1 MRTLMAAFALIGLA
15 VPALADDTQPPKK
28 KSKPEPTLAVGDKA
42 PPLKATKWLQGAEV
56 KQFAAGRVYV
66 VEFWATWCGPCIV
79 MMPHMAEMQA
89 EYRPQ
94 GVTFIGYSAKD
105 PNNTQEKVAKFVEKR
120 GPKLGYT
127 FAYGDDRETYNA
139 WMKAANRN
147 GIPCS
152 FVVGRD
158 GKIAYIGHPMYL
170 GAVLPKVAAGTWSKA
185 NLKELDAIEA
195 DVNDVFKSLSKPD
208 AGAGLK
214 ELAAFEKKRPG
225 LKDIPYFVGPKL
237 NLLLKSNQYDDAK
250 KFAGDV
256 MAKAVKRDDSM
267 ALRTVSAAMR
277 SPAAKGK
284 KELAALSIKAAE
296 AALKLAGDKDAVA
309 LYYVAESHFAAGDT
323 AKAKEYG
330 QKAIA
335 AAEGQSAGL
344 KNALKKQVEK
354 YDGEKK
360 KDEKKKDEKK

>member
-1 MRTLMAAFALIGLA
+1 MRTLMAAFALAGLA
-15 VPALADDTQPPKK
+15 APALADDTQPPKK
-28 KSKPEPTLAVGDKA
+28 SKPEPTLVVGDKA
-42 PPLKATKWLQGAEV
+42 PPLKATKWLQGTEV
-56 KQFAAGRVYV
+56 KQFAPGKVYV

-89 EYRPQ
+89 EYRDQ

-105 PNNTQEKVAKFVEKR
+105 PSNTQEKVTAFVEKR

-170 GAVLPKVAAGTWSKA
+170 GAVLPQVAAGTWSKA
-185 NLKELDAIEA
+185 NLKELDAIEK
-195 DVNDVFKSLSKPD
+195 DVNDVFRSLSKPD
-208 AGAGLK
+208 AEAGLK

-237 NLLLKSNQYDDAK
+237 NLLLKTKQYDKAK

-256 MAKAVKRDDSM
+256 MAKAVKHDDAI

-277 SPAAKGK
+277 TPAVKEK
-284 KELAALSIKAAE
+284 KELTALSVKAAE
-296 AALKLAGDKDAVA
+296 ASLKLAGDKDAMS
-309 LYYVAESHFAAGDT
+309 LYNLAESYFAAGDT
-323 AKAKEYG
+323 AKAKQYG
-330 QKAIA
+330 QKALT
-335 AAEGQSAGL
+335 AAEGSSTAM
-344 KNALKKQVEK
+344 KNYIKKQVEK

-360 KDEKKKDEKK
+360 EEKKDEKK

>member
-1 MRTLMAAFALIGLA
+1 MRTLIAALALTGLA
-15 VPALADDTQPPKK
+15 ASAVADDTQPPKK

-56 KQFAAGRVYV
+56 KQFAPGKVYV

-89 EYRPQ
+89 EYRDK

-105 PNNTQEKVAKFVEKR
+105 PSNTQEKVAAFVEKR

-185 NLKELDAIEA
+185 NLKELDAIEK
-195 DVNDVFKSLSKPD
+195 DVNEVFRSLSNSD
-208 AGAGLK
+208 AAAGLK
-214 ELAAFEKKRPG
+214 ALAEFEKKRPG
-225 LKDIPYFVGPKL
+225 LKGIPYFVGPKL
-237 NLLLKSNQYDDAK
+237 KLLLKSKQYDTAK

-267 ALRTVSAAMR
+267 ALRTVSAALR
-277 SPAAKGK
+277 SPAVKET
-284 KELAALSIKAAE
+284 KELAALSVKAAE
-296 AALKLAGDKDAVA
+296 ASLKIAGDKDAIA
-309 LYYVAESHFAAGDT
+309 LYNVAESYFAAGDT

-330 QKAIA
+330 QKAVA
-335 AAEGQSAGL
+335 AAEGSSPGL
-344 KNALKKQVEK
+344 KTAIKKQVEK

-360 KDEKKKDEKK
+360 DDKKKDEKK